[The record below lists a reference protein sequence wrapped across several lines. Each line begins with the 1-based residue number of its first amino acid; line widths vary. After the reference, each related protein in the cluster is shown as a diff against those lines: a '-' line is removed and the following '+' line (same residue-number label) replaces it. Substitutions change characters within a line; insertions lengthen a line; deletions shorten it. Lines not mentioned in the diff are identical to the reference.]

1 MESSIPWIEKYR
13 PTELENVIMDDQTKM
28 LIDVLIKKKKNVHL
42 IITGFPGVGKT
53 STVKCIAKKALGANI
68 HEGFLELNDA
78 DTRAKNS
85 STLVPTFCKR
95 SVNFDEPKIVLLD
108 EADTTNKR
116 WQNELCEFIKLY
128 GKNTRFIFTC
138 NNSAKI
144 IEDIQS
150 ICRIIRFKK
159 LSDDQIKNRLIQI
172 CLKEKVAYSES
183 GLEMICY
190 ISAGDMRKAIN
201 NLQMAAF
208 SAESIDKQSVLDVC
222 RMPDPNDI
230 NEIIDFCIKKDLD
243 SANKSLNRLMIEGFH
258 YLDIII
264 GFDYILTGS
273 KIKDEIKL
281 QLIHIVNQ
289 TTIVVSTGVR
299 SKLQMLAML
308 CRIVDIFLTN

>member
-13 PTELENVIMDDQTKM
+13 PTDIENVIMDDQTK
-28 LIDVLIKKKKNVHL
+28 LLLDVLIQKRKNVHL
-42 IITGFPGVGKT
+42 IITGFPGIGKT
-53 STVKCIAKKALGANI
+53 STVKCIAKKTLGVNI
-68 HEGFLELNDA
+68 NEGFLELNDS
-78 DTRAKNS
+78 DGRTKNS
-85 STLVPTFCKR
+85 STLIPSFCKR
-95 SVNFDEPKIVLLD
+95 SVNFEESKIILLD
-108 EADTTNKR
+108 EADNINKR
-116 WQNELCEFIKLY
+116 SQNEICEFMKQY
-128 GKNTRFIFTC
+128 GSNTRFIFTC
-138 NNSAKI
+138 NYSAKI

-159 LSDDQIKNRLIQI
+159 LSDEQIKNRLIQI
-172 CLKEKVAYSES
+172 CLQEKIVYSES
-183 GLEMICY
+183 GLQMICY

-230 NEIIDFCIKKDLD
+230 NEVIDFCVKKDLNN
-243 SANKSLNRLMIEGFH
+243 ANASLNKLIIEGYH

-264 GFDYILTGS
+264 GFNYILSNSG
-273 KIKDEIKL
+273 IKDDIKL
-281 QLIHIVNQ
+281 KLIDIVNQ

-308 CRIVDIFLTN
+308 CRICNIFLTN